1 MPLSWGCFTKALSR
15 TMLLVEAYNLLH
27 VKASE
32 VIVRVLSRRAS
43 VESVLDLA
51 YVGTVLDVCKTLRV

>member
-1 MPLSWGCFTKALSR
+1 
-15 TMLLVEAYNLLH
+15 MLLVEAYNLLH